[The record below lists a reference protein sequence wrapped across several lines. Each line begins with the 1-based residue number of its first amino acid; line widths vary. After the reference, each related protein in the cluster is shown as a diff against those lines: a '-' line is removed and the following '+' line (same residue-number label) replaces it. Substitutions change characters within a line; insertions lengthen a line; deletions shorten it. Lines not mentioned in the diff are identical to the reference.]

1 MQQTA
6 MEKGLNHPRQCAY
19 YKSIFTGSGP
29 NGESSMQSRQSWKKP
44 IGSVKAKLLNLARE
58 GLSGEKLALCIALG
72 VVLSIFPVFGT
83 TTLLC
88 AVAAF
93 VFRLN
98 LPLIQLVNYAAYPLQ
113 LVLLVPFHVA
123 GSWLSGGHLSL
134 ETGSQMID
142 SLQNDLWSGALQLW
156 DLILYAV
163 LAWILVSPL
172 IALVLY
178 RLLMPVVERI
188 RSVDK
193 KRRFD

>member
-1 MQQTA
+1 MQA
-6 MEKGLNHPRQCAY
+6 RQLW
-19 YKSIFTGSGP
+19 
-29 NGESSMQSRQSWKKP
+29 EKP
-44 IGSVKAKLLNLARE
+44 IGSVKDKLLSLTRK
-58 GLSGEKLALCIALG
+58 GLSGEKLTLSIALG

-113 LVLLVPFHVA
+113 LALLVPFHVA
-123 GSWLSGGHLSL
+123 GSWLFGGHLNL

-142 SLQNDLWSGALQLW
+142 SLQNDLWSGASQLW

-172 IALVLY
+172 VVLVLY
-178 RLLMPVVERI
+178 RLLMPVVDRI
-188 RSVDK
+188 RSVGK
-193 KRRFD
+193 ERRFD